1 MADET
6 LSGTEAGSDTR
17 PGRDVPTTP
26 EAIVDHARSV
36 AQGGGV
42 PSIEEM
48 ASVLDDMIA
57 LRLGSMRAGI
67 TIYGNQA
74 DKFDLRQWGRDT
86 YVLEHILA
94 RIQRQANRA

>member
-1 MADET
+1 MANKEQ
-6 LSGTEAGSDTR
+6 SGPDTR
-17 PGRDVPTTP
+17 PGRDN
-26 EAIVDHARSV
+26 EGIVDHARLV

-48 ASVLDDMIA
+48 ARVLDELIS
-57 LRLGSMRAGI
+57 LRLSSMRAGI
-67 TIYGNQA
+67 RTYGQLG

-94 RIQRQANRA
+94 RFQRQANKA